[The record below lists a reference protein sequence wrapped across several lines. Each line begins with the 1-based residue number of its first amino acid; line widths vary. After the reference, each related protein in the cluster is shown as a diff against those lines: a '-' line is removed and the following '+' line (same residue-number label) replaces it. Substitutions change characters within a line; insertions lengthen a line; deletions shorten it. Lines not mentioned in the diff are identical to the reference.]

1 MGLTRRTQKERKKL
15 RVPILFL
22 PAGRNQYL
30 YPQPLMH
37 VRLSIFLLKALS
49 ESKKATDK
57 AESSWGLHLAG
68 GLSCNVSGVTIRV
81 SKVYDLDMDLRSL
94 FHLNHSVVTPLCY

>member
-1 MGLTRRTQKERKKL
+1 MGLTDGLQKGRKKL

-49 ESKKATDK
+49 EIKKPPTRQ
-57 AESSWGLHLAG
+57 S
-68 GLSCNVSGVTIRV
+68 
-81 SKVYDLDMDLRSL
+81 
-94 FHLNHSVVTPLCY
+94 PLWDSILPVASHVMYLV